1 MLMESSYKN
10 NSRYCLRII
19 LSYFVI
25 ICLFEFVTVCN
36 AQNSQNV
43 NKNNGQTIQKNK
55 DQIKKDKIRN
65 LANELYLDNSE
76 IGTSHYEDLPNNE
89 ITSIQLPPLSVLFQ
103 NMNKNPEYKQALI
116 RYHQDLVKVGQ
127 QRRDPLDWISTRA
140 KYDYGILSAIGTNS
154 GTSSSSTSSVALIS
168 NNETRAYWSVGVE
181 FSATFSDIFDYFS
194 HVKDAKLQASYSKA
208 QIEQAELDIKN
219 KIIQIYLT
227 IKGQAE
233 ELKVDNEMVNVYA
246 STYKLA
252 QGQFANGEQDAT
264 NLAEIKKQHALA
276 VSTME
281 RVKTKFISNLMLLE
295 LITHTKIR

>member
-1 MLMESSYKN
+1 MQMKSSYNN

-103 NMNKNPEYKQALI
+103 NMNKNP
-116 RYHQDLVKVGQ
+116 
-127 QRRDPLDWISTRA
+127 
-140 KYDYGILSAIGTNS
+140 
-154 GTSSSSTSSVALIS
+154 
-168 NNETRAYWSVGVE
+168 
-181 FSATFSDIFDYFS
+181 
-194 HVKDAKLQASYSKA
+194 
-208 QIEQAELDIKN
+208 
-219 KIIQIYLT
+219 
-227 IKGQAE
+227 
-233 ELKVDNEMVNVYA
+233 
-246 STYKLA
+246 
-252 QGQFANGEQDAT
+252 
-264 NLAEIKKQHALA
+264 
-276 VSTME
+276 
-281 RVKTKFISNLMLLE
+281 
-295 LITHTKIR
+295 